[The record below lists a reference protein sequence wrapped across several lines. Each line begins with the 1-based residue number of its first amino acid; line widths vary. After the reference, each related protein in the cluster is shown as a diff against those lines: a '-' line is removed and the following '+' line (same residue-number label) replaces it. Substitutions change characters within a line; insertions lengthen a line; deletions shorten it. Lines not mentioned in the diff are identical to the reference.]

1 MTLARER
8 RKARGIDYWPG
19 FVDALSALLLGLIFL
34 FLVFLLVQVFLAR
47 DVTGKDA
54 ALQRLDVEVADLN
67 ARLASERTA
76 AEARFAAERTSL
88 LSRVAAAEKA
98 STETAERASATFLG
112 LSKDLDAEKRAVAA
126 ARGEAGA
133 ASREVAE
140 LRLKTATLEEELA
153 RSQGREQELRA
164 SLADL
169 GRRLEAAER
178 TTGLDRYR
186 SEFFARLEKVL
197 GDRPGIRV
205 AGDRFVV
212 QAEVLFASGRA
223 TLDPAG
229 RAEMDKIAA
238 ALIELDALIP
248 KDVHWVLRIDGHTD
262 TKPIISRSFTSNWAL
277 SSARATEVVQ
287 YLIGKGVP
295 PQRLAAAGFGEHHPI
310 DTGDGEEANRRN
322 RRIELKIT
330 EK

>member
-8 RKARGIDYWPG
+8 RRARGIDYWPG

-54 ALQRLDVEVADLN
+54 ALQRLDAEVADLTV
-67 ARLASERTA
+67 RLSSERTA

-88 LSRVAAAEKA
+88 LARVAAAEKA
-98 STETAERASATFLG
+98 SAETAERASATFLG
-112 LSKDLDAEKRAVAA
+112 MTKDLDAEKHAAVAA
-126 ARGEAGA
+126 RAEADA
-133 ASREVAE
+133 ATHDV
-140 LRLKTATLEEELA
+140 TALGSKAAALEEELA
-153 RSQGREQELRA
+153 RSQSREQEMRA

-169 GRRLEAAER
+169 GRRLEAAEKA
-178 TTGLDRYR
+178 TGLDRYR

-212 QAEVLFASGRA
+212 QAEILFASGRA
-223 TLDPAG
+223 TIGPSG
-229 RAEMDKIAA
+229 RAELDKIAA

-248 KDVHWVLRIDGHTD
+248 KDVPWVLRVDGHTD
-262 TKPIISRSFTSNWAL
+262 AKPIVSRSFASNWAL
-277 SSARATEVVQ
+277 SSARSTEVVQ

-295 PQRLAAAGFGEHHPI
+295 PQRLAAAGFGEFHPI
-310 DTGDGEEANRRN
+310 ETGEGEVANQRN